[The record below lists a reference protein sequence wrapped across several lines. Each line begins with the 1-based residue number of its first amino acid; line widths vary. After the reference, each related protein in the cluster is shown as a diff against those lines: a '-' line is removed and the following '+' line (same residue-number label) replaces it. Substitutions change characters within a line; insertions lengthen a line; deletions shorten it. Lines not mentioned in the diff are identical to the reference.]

1 MIEIK
6 NISFGYKRKSPI
18 FSNFSLELEQGKVYG
33 LLGQNGAGKSTLL
46 YFLSGL
52 LFPQKGEVKYA
63 GESIDKRYPSVLR
76 ELFIVPEEFELPNIS
91 LERYVSINSPFY
103 PKFDKEKMYE
113 YLKCFNMP
121 TDIHLGALSMGQKK
135 KVFMSFALATNT
147 SLLLMDEPTNGLDIP
162 SKGQFRKFMA
172 LGMTDE
178 KTIIISTHQVQDVDK
193 MLEHIL
199 IINQNEIML
208 NQSVSEI
215 TRKLSFV
222 YGDVQ
227 ADSSDV
233 LFSLPTV
240 SGNSVL
246 KLNTKGD
253 ETPLNLEL
261 LYNAILQ
268 DSETF
273 KNLFDNKTPLSH
285 E

>member
-162 SKGQFRKFMA
+162 SKSQFRKFMA

-222 YGDVQ
+222 HGDVQ

>member
-162 SKGQFRKFMA
+162 SKSQFRKFMA

>member
-121 TDIHLGALSMGQKK
+121 ADIHLGALSMGQKK

-162 SKGQFRKFMA
+162 SKSQFRKFMA

-222 YGDVQ
+222 HGDVQ

>member
-121 TDIHLGALSMGQKK
+121 ADIHLGALSMGQKK

-162 SKGQFRKFMA
+162 SKSQFRKFMA

-222 YGDVQ
+222 HGDVQ

-273 KNLFDNKTPLSH
+273 KNLFDNITPLSH